1 MQAHVVAISPKVASL
16 VSRVLVDDNQHVN
29 KGDLLVE
36 LDPRDFETRLA
47 QAKANLGAVV
57 AQHRGGA
64 INTRVVE
71 TTSGA
76 GVAQAEASLQAAEQ
90 QAASARS
97 QEAAARA
104 KVAAADVQ
112 RYAAGATR

>member
-1 MQAHVVAISPKVASL
+1 MTT
-16 VSRVLVDDNQHVN
+16 QHVS

-36 LDPRDFETRLA
+36 LDPRDFEVRLT
-47 QAKANLGAVV
+47 QARANLAAAV
-57 AQHRGGA
+57 AQHRGA
-64 INTRVVE
+64 SINSRLVE

-76 GVAQAEASLQAAEQ
+76 GVAQAEASLQAAKR

-104 KVAAADVQ
+104 
-112 RYAAGATR
+112 GPG